1 MAILYNKIE
10 RNRPGESEGQRYWY
24 PVVKSKRLV
33 KGDEFAKML
42 AKEINVRPKVA
53 EEIVYKAFTVATNV
67 LLNGDTLQF
76 GEFGSFR
83 VTINT
88 EPSDSEREVTSAK
101 IKKINVL
108 FTASEWLKN
117 IMKEAKFLHT
127 SAVVKKSK

>member
-10 RNRPGESEGQRYWY
+10 RNRPGESKGKRYWY

-42 AKEINVRPKVA
+42 AKEIRVSPKEA
-53 EEIVYKAFTVATNV
+53 EEIMYKAFKLATNV
-67 LLNGDTLQF
+67 LIGGDTLQL
-76 GEFGSFR
+76 GEFGSLR

-101 IKKINVL
+101 IRKINVL
-108 FTASEWLKN
+108 FTASQWLKN
-117 IMKEAKFLHT
+117 IMKEAKFVHT